1 MFSRLRTD
9 HIHGLIIS
17 CSEESLDAGPDGG
30 PNFAEILNKALPD
43 SDHSSCD
50 SHSDRSSNSGEV
62 SEKCDECG
70 LNCISRMHKCRG
82 LVLCEVDDLRDK
94 QI

>member
-1 MFSRLRTD
+1 MTLFVPINAFSNPDVESNVPTFMTNC
-9 HIHGLIIS
+9 IA
-17 CSEESLDAGPDGG
+17 EESLETGG

-62 SEKCDECG
+62 SKVKLCVLSS
-70 LNCISRMHKCRG
+70 LNC
-82 LVLCEVDDLRDK
+82 LFVLSLL
-94 QI
+94 I

>member
-1 MFSRLRTD
+1 M
-9 HIHGLIIS
+9 IS
-17 CSEESLDAGPDGG
+17 SEESLDAGPDGG

-62 SEKCDECG
+62 REVRDRERESEC
-70 LNCISRMHKCRG
+70 
-82 LVLCEVDDLRDK
+82 LCASTALHPFDA
-94 QI
+94 